1 MKVKPSIWRLY
12 CGLIFKKPWQESL
25 EMAAAGTLLA
35 DLDDQ
40 GGSDGDLV
48 QKILSDMN
56 IPTTQR
62 SAPPPLPAQAPIYQQ
77 QMGGSTSSMSM
88 DSQIPRSHMIGNEH
102 PSPADFASA
111 MGSSNGSMG
120 IPMQGMQM
128 PMGGMQMPMGG
139 MHSVPMQMPG
149 MGMPGMQEPSK
160 NFYGRVLEELKVPL
174 VVAILFFVFSLPP
187 IRVLISHYIPS
198 FIKQTG
204 ELQTTGLLAVSGV
217 VAATFW
223 LLQRVIAPLLS
234 L

>member
-1 MKVKPSIWRLY
+1 
-12 CGLIFKKPWQESL
+12 
-25 EMAAAGTLLA
+25 MAAAGTLLA
-35 DLDDQ
+35 DLDGQ
-40 GGSDGDLV
+40 SGSDGDLV

-56 IPTTQR
+56 IPTSSQR
-62 SAPPPLPAQAPIYQQ
+62 SVPPPLPAQASYPQ
-77 QMGGSTSSMSM
+77 GGSTSSMSM

-111 MGSSNGSMG
+111 MGSHSMG
-120 IPMQGMQM
+120 M
-128 PMGGMQMPMGG
+128 PMPG
-139 MHSVPMQMPG
+139 MQMPG
-149 MGMPGMQEPSK
+149 MPGMPMPGMPMPGMPMPGMPSMEPSK
-160 NFYGRVLEELKVPL
+160 NLYGRVLEELKVPL

-198 FIKQTG
+198 FIKSTG

>member
-1 MKVKPSIWRLY
+1 
-12 CGLIFKKPWQESL
+12 
-25 EMAAAGTLLA
+25 MAAAGTLLA
-35 DLDDQ
+35 DLDGQ
-40 GGSDGDLV
+40 SGSDGDLV
-48 QKILSDMN
+48 QKILSDMS
-56 IPTTQR
+56 IPTSSQR

-77 QMGGSTSSMSM
+77 MGPTSQVSM

-111 MGSSNGSMG
+111 MGSSHG
-120 IPMQGMQM
+120 
-128 PMGGMQMPMGG
+128 PMGGMQGMQGMQAMQGMG
-139 MHSVPMQMPG
+139 MQMPG
-149 MGMPGMQEPSK
+149 MPMGLPGMGMQEPSK
-160 NFYGRVLEELKVPL
+160 NLYGRILEELKVPL

-198 FIKQTG
+198 FIKSTG

>member
-1 MKVKPSIWRLY
+1 
-12 CGLIFKKPWQESL
+12 
-25 EMAAAGTLLA
+25 MAAAGTLLA
-35 DLDDQ
+35 DLDGQ
-40 GGSDGDLV
+40 SGSDGDLV
-48 QKILSDMN
+48 QKILSDMS
-56 IPTTQR
+56 IPTSSQR

-77 QMGGSTSSMSM
+77 QMGGTTSNMSM

-111 MGSSNGSMG
+111 MGSSHGPGGMQG
-120 IPMQGMQM
+120 MQGMHMPMPGMHMQGMQM
-128 PMGGMQMPMGG
+128 PG
-139 MHSVPMQMPG
+139 MQMPG
-149 MGMPGMQEPSK
+149 MGMEPSK
-160 NFYGRVLEELKVPL
+160 NLYGRVLEELKVPL

-198 FIKQTG
+198 FIKSTG